1 VIEAQMNYIISGI
14 KSLNTPENK
23 ILNNKAIEVKAD
35 AEDRY
40 TQHIHKEM
48 AKTVWKTGGC
58 NSWYQSKSGHVI
70 AMFPGFSFT
79 YQRWTKNFR
88 PTDHTFS

>member
-1 VIEAQMNYIISGI
+1 MNYIISSI
-14 KSLNTPENK
+14 KALNTPSNK
-23 ILNNKAIEVKAD
+23 AQNNKVIEVKAD
-35 AEDRY
+35 AENRY

-48 AKTVWKTGGC
+48 AKTVWKSGGC

-88 PTDHTFS
+88 PADHHFS